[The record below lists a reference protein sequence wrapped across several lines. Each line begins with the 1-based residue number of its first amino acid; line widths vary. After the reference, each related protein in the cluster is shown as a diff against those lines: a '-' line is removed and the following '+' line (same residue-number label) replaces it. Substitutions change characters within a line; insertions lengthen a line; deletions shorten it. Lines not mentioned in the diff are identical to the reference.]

1 MTFSNNTILISGGS
15 SGIGLGFAKKFLELG
30 NQVII
35 TSRSKKKLDSLVNSH
50 PNLYGYIVDVTNV
63 ESVYSLKEQV
73 LLDFP
78 NLNVLFNSAGI
89 MKSFDLFDDN
99 VNPQMLHSEINT
111 NLIGTINM
119 TKVFLSHLI
128 KQNTPLIINVSSG
141 LSYVSSAAH
150 PIYSGTKS
158 AVHMFTDAV
167 REQAI
172 YKGYNHLT
180 VMELVPPLVAETN
193 LEEHA
198 PIDAPNN
205 MKLSDLID
213 QSIEAIQQKV
223 IRLDAGYAKEMHRQ
237 ALKDSDTFTH
247 TTAQVMLPR
256 YFS

>member
-35 TSRSKKKLDSLVNSH
+35 TSRSKEKLDSLVNSH

-128 KQNTPLIINVSSG
+128 KQNTP
-141 LSYVSSAAH
+141 
-150 PIYSGTKS
+150 
-158 AVHMFTDAV
+158 
-167 REQAI
+167 
-172 YKGYNHLT
+172 
-180 VMELVPPLVAETN
+180 
-193 LEEHA
+193 
-198 PIDAPNN
+198 
-205 MKLSDLID
+205 
-213 QSIEAIQQKV
+213 
-223 IRLDAGYAKEMHRQ
+223 
-237 ALKDSDTFTH
+237 
-247 TTAQVMLPR
+247 
-256 YFS
+256 